1 MKRIL
6 VNEHRIDTTQI
17 AHYHANT
24 TSIGGCHGFP
34 FHYLY
39 EIIIGMKS
47 GQDISISCRDEE
59 GRRGAK
65 RTNRVH

>member
-47 GQDISISCRDEE
+47 G
-59 GRRGAK
+59 
-65 RTNRVH
+65 